1 MSLIIMF
8 STPYVI
14 GPIGIPYSFGFA
26 LVKIFDSKLS
36 LKLIHSGH
44 MIILMIINVVN
55 LKTSVLNDFN
65 FGLILPC
72 YQSVSMFELDFRVS
86 YKLGVRSVFDM
97 NHQSVLVDG
106 NMSIEN
112 KQNETEIMLS
122 YLI

>member
-1 MSLIIMF
+1 
-8 STPYVI
+8 
-14 GPIGIPYSFGFA
+14 
-26 LVKIFDSKLS
+26 
-36 LKLIHSGH
+36 

-55 LKTSVLNDFN
+55 LKTSLLNDFN

-97 NHQSVLVDG
+97 NRQSVLVDD